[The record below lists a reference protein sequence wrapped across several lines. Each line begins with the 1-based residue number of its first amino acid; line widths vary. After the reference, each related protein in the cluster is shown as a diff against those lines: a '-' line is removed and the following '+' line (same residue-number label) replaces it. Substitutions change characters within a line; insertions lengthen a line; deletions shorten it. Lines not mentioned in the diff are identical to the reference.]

1 VNLAARALGH
11 FGGRVLGVLAMVGAW
26 SRLGVSACGWAVVG
40 PIRSRVIGY
49 RLFTA
54 QMERVGVQSAPLIFL
69 VSALIGVILVL
80 QTATTLREYGQIT
93 LVPRMVAI
101 SLVRELGPLLTALIL
116 AGRVGAAFTAE
127 IGTMK
132 VSEEVQALD
141 TMGISPVGYLVAPR
155 VVACLLMIPC
165 ITLCAEAV
173 GILGGYLI
181 SVTQLGIP
189 SITYFNETAAG
200 VSARDLIVGM
210 IKAVTFGWIIAVTA
224 CYRALTVRGAADEVG
239 KATMQSVVTA
249 MVLIIV
255 ANSIFA
261 AVVNVW
267 S

>member
-1 VNLAARALGH
+1 VNPAARALGTI
-11 FGGRVLGVLAMVGAW
+11 GGRVLGLLGMVGAW
-26 SRLGVSACGWAVVG
+26 SHLGVSACGWAIVG
-40 PIRSRVIGY
+40 PFRSRVIGV

-69 VSALIGVILVL
+69 VSALIGIILVL
-80 QTATTLREYGQIT
+80 QTATTLREYGQLT

-141 TMGISPVGYLVAPR
+141 TMGVPPVGYLVAPR
-155 VVACLLMIPC
+155 VVACLLMVPC

-173 GILGGYLI
+173 GIFGGYLI
-181 SVTQLGIP
+181 SVTQLGLP
-189 SITYFNETAAG
+189 TRTYIDETAAG
-200 VSARDLIVGM
+200 LYARDLIVGM

-239 KATMQSVVTA
+239 RATMQSVVTA

-255 ANSIFA
+255 ANSMFA
-261 AVVNVW
+261 AVVNAW
-267 S
+267 T